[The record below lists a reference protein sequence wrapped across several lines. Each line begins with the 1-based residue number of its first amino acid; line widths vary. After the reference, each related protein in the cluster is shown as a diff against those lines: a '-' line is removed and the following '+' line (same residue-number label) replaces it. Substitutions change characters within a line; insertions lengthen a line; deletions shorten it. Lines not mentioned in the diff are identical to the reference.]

1 MKKNYQKPSMRI
13 VELHHKAQI
22 LAGSGDSFRMSVHNE
37 EVDAE
42 ESL

>member
-1 MKKNYQKPSMRI
+1 MKKDYMKPSMRI
-13 VELHHKAQI
+13 VELRHKVHI
-22 LAGSGDSFRMSVHNE
+22 LAGSGDSFRMSVHSE